1 MKTFDTTKTF
11 AAKSSVVR
19 AIKAAGGNPDA
30 YTIDFDGN
38 GKYTAVLKADPKKV
52 TPHQHQH
59 ATDKKPRNGNCTK
72 VWEIAD
78 ALVGAKRKDVVAA
91 CVLAGIP
98 EGTAKTQY
106 QHWFV
111 SKKG

>member
-38 GKYTAVLKADPKKV
+38 GKYTAVLKAAPKKV
-52 TPHQHQH
+52 TN
-59 ATDKKPRNGNCTK
+59 KKPRNGNCK
-72 VWEIAD
+72 AVWDIAGS
-78 ALVGAKRKDVVAA
+78 LHGAKRKDVIAA
-91 CVLAGIP
+91 CVRAGIP

-111 SKKG
+111 SQKG

>member
-1 MKTFDTTKTF
+1 MTVKTY
-11 AAKSSVVR
+11 AAKSSVTR
-19 AIKAAGGNPDA
+19 AMKAQGIAPEK
-30 YTIDFDGN
+30 YTIEKNEEGFYAKMIIVAKHERSVQYG
-38 GKYTAVLKADPKKV
+38 AA
-52 TPHQHQH
+52 
-59 ATDKKPRNGNCTK
+59 KPRNGNCFA

-78 ALVGAKRKDVVAA
+78 KMEGARRKEVVAA
-91 CVLAGIP
+91 CVAKGIP

>member
-19 AIKAAGGNPDA
+19 AIKAAGLNPED

-38 GKYTAVLKADPKKV
+38 GKYTAVPKKE
-52 TPHQHQH
+52 
-59 ATDKKPRNGNCTK
+59 AAKKESAAKPRNGNCAA

-78 ALVGAKRKDVVAA
+78 SVPGARRKDVVNA
-91 CVLAGIP
+91 CVQAGIP
-98 EGTAKTQY
+98 LGTAKTQY

>member
-1 MKTFDTTKTF
+1 MTVKTY
-11 AAKSSVVR
+11 AAKSSVTR
-19 AIKAAGGNPDA
+19 AMKAQGVAPEK
-30 YTIDFDGN
+30 YTIEKNEEGFYAKMIDV
-38 GKYTAVLKADPKKV
+38 TKKEG
-52 TPHQHQH
+52 
-59 ATDKKPRNGNCTK
+59 ASKPRNGNCSA

-78 ALVGAKRKDVVAA
+78 KMEGARRKEVVAA
-91 CVLAGIP
+91 CVAKGIP